1 MQFKE
6 LAPLLRED
14 TTPFTAEYGIYQA
27 IQKAAA
33 KKGVAIESMQDLSDK
48 LLIGPWDVETLFHRI
63 EVRSS
68 QDLAELAASL

>member
-6 LAPLLRED
+6 LAQLLRED
-14 TTPFTAEYGIYQA
+14 TTPFTPQYGIYQA

-48 LLIGPWDVETLFHRI
+48 LLIGPWDVETIFHRLQI
-63 EVRSS
+63 NSAQE
-68 QDLAELAASL
+68 LAELAANL